1 MIESIIQ
8 IVEKPHG
15 LSRPVSHVTRSNL
28 NIRKQ

>member
-8 IVEKPHG
+8 IMEKPHG
-15 LSRPVSHVTRSNL
+15 LSLPEPHVTRGNL